1 LERCNLKKNCAGD
14 SVSNESPNRSYPYDL
29 KIQFEGRRNFMI
41 QPTFKEFQRLAK
53 QGNLVPVYDVFSAD
67 LLTPVSA
74 YLRIAQ
80 GARYSFL
87 LESVEGGEKIAR
99 YTFAGAHPE
108 EVFRYANS
116 ACVLESKDRI
126 IWEERDPIS
135 FLREHMARFR
145 PVRLAGLP
153 PLVAG
158 AIGYFSYDMVR
169 LIERLPKRVKDE
181 IGLFD
186 AVLMFYRGIL
196 AFDHVQH
203 RLWIVRNVYTEG
215 KGSLRTKYNAAVK
228 EIQRTRQS
236 LAEPVA
242 GERPEGKN
250 TRKARPPMVR
260 SNFKSGEYLDVVR
273 KAKQY
278 IRAGDIFQVVLSQR
292 FSAKTAADPFHIYR
306 QLRAV
311 NPSPYLFYLQL
322 NDVHVV
328 GSSPEMLVKVQ
339 GRDVYYRPIAG
350 TRWRGKDEAED
361 QRLEKEMLASEK
373 ERAEHI
379 MLVDL
384 GRNDLGRVCEYGTVR
399 PEKLMTVERY
409 SHVMHLV
416 SSLKGRLREDVDCF
430 DALMSC
436 FPAGTVSGAPKVR
449 AMEIIEELEK
459 TRRGIYAGG
468 ILYLDFAGNLDSCI
482 ALRTMVIKNGVAHIQ
497 AGGGI
502 VADST
507 PEGEYNESVNKSKAL
522 LRALEAA
529 HAASPRPA
537 GGKR

>member
-1 LERCNLKKNCAGD
+1 
-14 SVSNESPNRSYPYDL
+14 
-29 KIQFEGRRNFMI
+29 MI
-41 QPTFKEFQRLAK
+41 QPSFKEFQKLSA
-53 QGNLVPVYDVFSAD
+53 QGNLIPVYEVFSAD

-74 YLRIAQ
+74 YLRLAQ

-99 YTFAGAHPE
+99 YTFAGANPE
-108 EVFRYANS
+108 EVFRYAAG
-116 ACVLESKDRI
+116 ACVLESANRM

-135 FLREHMARFR
+135 FLREHMAKFR
-145 PVRLAGLP
+145 PVRVPGLP

-169 LIERLPKRVKDE
+169 LIERLPKRLRDD
-181 IGLFD
+181 IGLYD
-186 AVLMFYRGIL
+186 AMLMFYRGLIV
-196 AFDHVQH
+196 FDHVQH
-203 RLWIVRNVYTEG
+203 RLWIVRNVYTDG
-215 KGSLRTKYNAAVK
+215 PGSLRAKYNAAVQ
-228 EIQRTRQS
+228 EIRRTRELLQ
-236 LAEPVA
+236 APVE
-242 GERPEGKN
+242 GEKP
-250 TRKARPPMVR
+250 RKETARKLKVN
-260 SNFKSGEYLDVVR
+260 SNFKRNEYLEVVR
-273 KAKQY
+273 KSKQY
-278 IRAGDIFQVVLSQR
+278 IRAGDIFQVVISQR
-292 FSAKTAADPFHIYR
+292 FSSKTKAHPFDVYR
-306 QLRAV
+306 ELRAL

-339 GRDVYYRPIAG
+339 GKDVFYRPIAG

-361 QRLEKEMLASEK
+361 LALEREMLASEK

-384 GRNDLGRVCEYGTVR
+384 GRNDLGRVCEYGSVKV
-399 PEKLMTVERY
+399 EKLLTVERY

-416 SSLKGRLREDVDCF
+416 SSLRGQLRDDVDCF
-430 DALMSC
+430 DALMAC

-482 ALRTMVIKNGVAHIQ
+482 ALRTMVIKNGVAHVQ

-507 PEGEYNESVNKSKAL
+507 PAGEFDESVNKSKAL
-522 LRALEAA
+522 LRALETA
-529 HAASPRPA
+529 HVVKEARKARRKA
-537 GGKR
+537 

>member
-1 LERCNLKKNCAGD
+1 
-14 SVSNESPNRSYPYDL
+14 
-29 KIQFEGRRNFMI
+29 MI
-41 QPTFKEFQRLAK
+41 QPSFQQFQNLAK
-53 QGNLVPVYDVFSAD
+53 QGNLIPVYDVFSAD

-74 YLRIAQ
+74 YLRLTQ
-80 GARYSFL
+80 GSRYSFL

-99 YTFAGAHPE
+99 YTFAGVNPE
-108 EVFRYANS
+108 EIFRYAGG
-116 ACVLESKDRI
+116 ACVLESRNRM

-135 FLREHMARFR
+135 FLRQHMTKFR
-145 PVRLAGLP
+145 PVRVPGLP

-169 LIERLPKRVKDE
+169 LIERLPKLLRDD
-181 IGLFD
+181 IGLYD
-186 AVLMFYRGIL
+186 AMLMFYRGVI

-203 RLWIVRNVYTEG
+203 RLWIVRNVYTDG
-215 KGSLRTKYNAAVK
+215 PGTLRAKYAAAVK
-228 EIQRTRQS
+228 EIQKTRQQ
-236 LAEPVA
+236 LEVPVEKEKPQNGA
-242 GERPEGKN
+242 KRSTRPLKVN
-250 TRKARPPMVR
+250 
-260 SNFKSGEYLDVVR
+260 SNVKPAEYLQAVR

-278 IRAGDIFQVVLSQR
+278 IRAGDIFQVVISQR
-292 FSAKTAADPFHIYR
+292 FSARAQAPPFDVYR
-306 QLRAV
+306 ELRAL
-311 NPSPYLFYLQL
+311 NPSPYLFFLQL
-322 NDVHVV
+322 NDVAVV

-339 GRDVYYRPIAG
+339 GRDVFYRPIAG
-350 TRWRGKDEAED
+350 TRWRGKNEAED
-361 QRLEKEMLASEK
+361 LGLEKDLLASEK

-384 GRNDLGRVCEYGTVR
+384 GRNDLGRVCEYGSIRV
-399 PEKLMTVERY
+399 EKLMTVERY

-416 SSLKGRLREDVDCF
+416 SSLKGQLRDDVDCF

-459 TRRGIYAGG
+459 TKRGIYAGG

-482 ALRTMVIKNGVAHIQ
+482 ALRTMVIKNGVAHVQ

-507 PEGEYNESVNKSKAL
+507 PQGEFDESVNKSKAL
-522 LRALEAA
+522 LRALETANSVKLPKA
-529 HAASPRPA
+529 PRR
-537 GGKR
+537 K